1 VDHDTDREY
10 AVRWDDLRES
20 SNVEDARGSTG
31 GGGRG
36 LKLGIGGTLL
46 ALVASYFLGIDP
58 RVILGLVSAVP
69 GQQSAPTAIQGTPAD
84 EQGRF
89 IAAVLGGTEDTW
101 SAIFRAN
108 GLTYVPPT
116 LVLYRDQMP
125 TACGTGSAAA
135 GPFYCPL
142 DRKVY
147 LDLSFFQQLA
157 QQFQAPGQFA
167 QAYVIAHEVG
177 HHVQNLLGIADKV
190 RAAQQ
195 RAPEGQANQLSVR
208 LELQADCFAGV
219 WAKHTD
225 QTKHIL
231 EAGDVDAAMRAAASV
246 GDDTMQKRARG
257 YVVPESFTHG
267 SAAERTS
274 WFKRGMTDGTI
285 QGCDTFA
292 AGS

>member
-1 VDHDTDREY
+1 
-10 AVRWDDLRES
+10 VRWDDLRQS
-20 SNVEDARGSTG
+20 SNVEDVRGSTG

-58 RVILGLVSAVP
+58 RVILGLMSAVP
-69 GQQSAPTAIQGTPAD
+69 NQSPQPVAAQGAPTD

-89 IAAVLGGTEDTW
+89 IAAVLGETEDTW
-101 SAIFRAN
+101 SAIFKAN
-108 GLTYVPPT
+108 GATYVPPK
-116 LVLYRDQMP
+116 LVLYRNQMP

-147 LDLSFFQQLA
+147 LDLGFFQQLSDE
-157 QQFQAPGQFA
+157 FHAPGQFA
-167 QAYVIAHEVG
+167 EAYVLAHEVG

-195 RAPEGQANQLSVR
+195 RASEAQANQLSVR

-219 WAKHTD
+219 WAKHAD
-225 QTKHIL
+225 ETKHIL
-231 EAGDVDAAMRAAASV
+231 EQGDVDAALRAASAV
-246 GDDTMQKRARG
+246 GDDTIQTRAQG

-274 WFKRGMTDGTI
+274 WFKRGLANGSI
-285 QGCDTFA
+285 QDCDTFA
-292 AGS
+292 AGA

>member
-1 VDHDTDREY
+1 
-10 AVRWDDLRES
+10 VRWDDLRQS
-20 SNVEDARGSTG
+20 SNVEDVRGST

-36 LKLGIGGTLL
+36 LKLGVGGTLI
-46 ALVASYFLGIDP
+46 ALVVSYFLGIDP
-58 RVILGLVSAVP
+58 RLILGLMSAAP
-69 GQQSAPTAIQGTPAD
+69 TQTPAPTAAPGTPQD

-89 IAAVLGGTEDTW
+89 IAAVLGETEDTW
-101 SAIFRAN
+101 SAIFQARGAQ
-108 GLTYVPPT
+108 YVPPK

-147 LDLSFFQQLA
+147 LDLGFFQQLSDE
-157 QQFQAPGQFA
+157 FQAPGLFA
-167 QAYVIAHEVG
+167 EAYVLAHEVG
-177 HHVQNLLGIADKV
+177 HHVQNQLGIADKV
-190 RAAQQ
+190 RAAQE
-195 RAPEGQANQLSVR
+195 RASEAQANQLSVR

-219 WAKHTD
+219 WAKHAD

-231 EAGDVDAAMRAAASV
+231 EQGDVESALRAAAAV
-246 GDDTMQKRARG
+246 GDDTIQKRSRG
-257 YVVPESFTHG
+257 YVVPDSFTHG

-274 WFKRGMTDGTI
+274 WFKRGLATGSI
-285 QGCDTFA
+285 QDCDTFA

>member
-1 VDHDTDREY
+1 
-10 AVRWDDLRES
+10 VRWDDLRQS
-20 SNVEDARGSTG
+20 SNVEDVRGST

-36 LKLGIGGTLL
+36 LKLGVGGTLI
-46 ALVASYFLGIDP
+46 ALVVSYFLGIDP
-58 RVILGLVSAVP
+58 RLILGLMSAAP
-69 GQQSAPTAIQGTPAD
+69 TQTPAPTAAPGTPQD

-89 IAAVLGGTEDTW
+89 IAAVLGETEDTW
-101 SAIFRAN
+101 SAIFQARGAQ
-108 GLTYVPPT
+108 YVPPK

-147 LDLSFFQQLA
+147 LDLGFFQQLSDE
-157 QQFQAPGQFA
+157 FQAPGLFA
-167 QAYVIAHEVG
+167 EAYVVAHEVG
-177 HHVQNLLGIADKV
+177 HHVQNQLGIADKV
-190 RAAQQ
+190 RAAQE
-195 RAPEGQANQLSVR
+195 RASEAQANQLSVR

-219 WAKHTD
+219 WAKHAD

-231 EAGDVDAAMRAAASV
+231 EQGDVESALRAAAAV
-246 GDDTMQKRARG
+246 GDDTIQKRSRG
-257 YVVPESFTHG
+257 YVVPDSFTHG

-274 WFKRGMTDGTI
+274 WFKRGLASGSI
-285 QGCDTFA
+285 QDCDTFA

>member
-1 VDHDTDREY
+1 
-10 AVRWDDLRES
+10 VRWDDLRQS
-20 SNVEDARGSTG
+20 SNVEDVRGGTG

-36 LKLGIGGTLL
+36 LKLGLGGTLL

-58 RVILGLVSAVP
+58 RVILGLMSA
-69 GQQSAPTAIQGTPAD
+69 APSQGPAPVASQGTPTD

-89 IAAVLGGTEDTW
+89 IAAVLGETEDTW
-101 SAIFRAN
+101 SAIFKAN
-108 GLTYVPPT
+108 GAQYVPPK
-116 LVLYRDQMP
+116 LVLYRNQMP

-147 LDLSFFQQLA
+147 LDLGFFQQLSDE
-157 QQFQAPGQFA
+157 FHAPGQFA
-167 QAYVIAHEVG
+167 EAYVLAHEVG
-177 HHVQNLLGIADKV
+177 HHVQNLLGIAGKV
-190 RAAQQ
+190 RQAQQ
-195 RAPEGQANQLSVR
+195 RASEAQANQLSVR

-219 WAKHTD
+219 WAKHAD
-225 QTKHIL
+225 ETKHIL
-231 EAGDVDAAMRAAASV
+231 EQGDVESALKAASAV
-246 GDDTMQKRARG
+246 GDDTIQKRAQG

-274 WFKRGMTDGTI
+274 WFKRGLTNGSI
-285 QGCDTFA
+285 QDCDTFA

>member
-1 VDHDTDREY
+1 
-10 AVRWDDLRES
+10 VRWDDLRES
-20 SNVEDARGSTG
+20 SNVEDVRGSTG

-36 LKLGIGGTLL
+36 LKLGIGGTLI
-46 ALVASYFLGIDP
+46 ALVVSYFLGVDP
-58 RVILGLVSAVP
+58 RVILGLVSSVP
-69 GQQSAPTAIQGTPAD
+69 NQQTAPTAADGTPSD

-101 SAIFRAN
+101 SEIFRQN
-108 GLTYVPPT
+108 GATYVPPT

-125 TACGTGSAAA
+125 TACGSGSAAA

-157 QQFQAPGQFA
+157 QEFQAPGQFA
-167 QAYVIAHEVG
+167 EAYVVAHEVG

-190 RAAQQ
+190 RAVQQ
-195 RAPEGQANQLSVR
+195 RSSEAEANQLSVR

-225 QTKHIL
+225 QTKHFL
-231 EAGDVDAAMRAAASV
+231 EAGDVDAAMRAAAAV

-274 WFKRGMTDGTI
+274 WFKRGLTDGTI
-285 QGCDTFA
+285 RGCDTFA

>member
-1 VDHDTDREY
+1 
-10 AVRWDDLRES
+10 VRWDDLRQS
-20 SNVEDARGSTG
+20 SNVEDVRGSTG
-31 GGGRG
+31 AGRG

-46 ALVASYFLGIDP
+46 ALLASYFFGIDP
-58 RVILGLVSAVP
+58 RVILGLMSAVP
-69 GQQSAPTAIQGTPAD
+69 SQSPTPVAASGVPQD

-89 IAAVLGGTEDTW
+89 IGAVLGETEDTW

-108 GLTYVPPT
+108 GAQYVPPK
-116 LVLYRDQMP
+116 LVLYREQMP
-125 TACGTGSAAA
+125 TACGSGSAAA

-147 LDLSFFQQLA
+147 LDLGFFQQLA
-157 QQFQAPGQFA
+157 DEFQAPGQFA
-167 QAYVIAHEVG
+167 QAYVLAHEVG

-195 RAPEGQANQLSVR
+195 RASDAQANQLSVR

-219 WAKHTD
+219 WAKHAD

-231 EAGDVDAAMRAAASV
+231 EQGDVESALRAAAAV
-246 GDDTMQKRARG
+246 GDDTLQKRARG

-267 SAAERTS
+267 SAAERTT
-274 WFKRGMTDGTI
+274 WFKRGLASGSI
-285 QGCDTFA
+285 QDCDTFA
-292 AGS
+292 GGA

>member
-1 VDHDTDREY
+1 M
-10 AVRWDDLRES
+10 RWDDLRQS
-20 SNVEDARGSTG
+20 SNVEDVRGST

-36 LKLGIGGTLL
+36 LKLGVGGTLI
-46 ALVASYFLGIDP
+46 ALVVSYFLGIDP
-58 RVILGLVSAVP
+58 RLILGLMSAAP
-69 GQQSAPTAIQGTPAD
+69 TQTPAPTAAPGTPQD

-89 IAAVLGGTEDTW
+89 IAAVLGETEDTW
-101 SAIFRAN
+101 SAIFQARGAQ
-108 GLTYVPPT
+108 YVPPK

-147 LDLSFFQQLA
+147 LDLGFFQQLSDE
-157 QQFQAPGQFA
+157 FQAPGLFA
-167 QAYVIAHEVG
+167 EAYVLAHEVG
-177 HHVQNLLGIADKV
+177 HHVQNQLGIADKV
-190 RAAQQ
+190 RAAQE
-195 RAPEGQANQLSVR
+195 RASEAQASQLSVR

-219 WAKHTD
+219 WAKHAD

-231 EAGDVDAAMRAAASV
+231 EQGDVESALRAAAAV
-246 GDDTMQKRARG
+246 GDDTIQKRSRG
-257 YVVPESFTHG
+257 YVVPDSFTHG

-274 WFKRGMTDGTI
+274 WFKRGLATGSI
-285 QGCDTFA
+285 QDCDTFA

>member
-1 VDHDTDREY
+1 M
-10 AVRWDDLRES
+10 RWDDLRES
-20 SNVEDARGSTG
+20 SNVEDVRGSTG

-69 GQQSAPTAIQGTPAD
+69 NQQAAPTAAPGTPSD

-101 SAIFRAN
+101 SAIFQQN

-125 TACGTGSAAA
+125 TACGSGSAAA

-157 QQFQAPGQFA
+157 QEFQAPGQFA
-167 QAYVIAHEVG
+167 QAYVVAHEVG

-190 RAAQQ
+190 RAVQQ
-195 RAPEGQANQLSVR
+195 RGSPEQANQLSVR

-225 QTKHIL
+225 QSKHIL
-231 EAGDVDAAMRAAASV
+231 EAGDVESAMRAAASV
-246 GDDTMQKRARG
+246 GDDTIQKRTRG

-267 SAAERTS
+267 SAAERTA
-274 WFKRGMTDGTI
+274 WFKRGLTDGTI

>member
-1 VDHDTDREY
+1 
-10 AVRWDDLRES
+10 VRWDDLRQS
-20 SNVEDARGSTG
+20 SNVEDVRGST

-36 LKLGIGGTLL
+36 LKLGVGGTLI
-46 ALVASYFLGIDP
+46 ALVVSYFLGIDP
-58 RVILGLVSAVP
+58 RLILGLMSAAP
-69 GQQSAPTAIQGTPAD
+69 TQTPAPTAAPGTPQD

-89 IAAVLGGTEDTW
+89 IAAVLGETEDTW
-101 SAIFRAN
+101 SAIFQARGAQ
-108 GLTYVPPT
+108 YVPPK

-147 LDLSFFQQLA
+147 LDLGFFQQLSDE
-157 QQFQAPGQFA
+157 FQAPGLFA
-167 QAYVIAHEVG
+167 EAYVVAHEVG
-177 HHVQNLLGIADKV
+177 HHVQNQLGIADKV
-190 RAAQQ
+190 RAAQE
-195 RAPEGQANQLSVR
+195 RASEAQANQLSVR

-219 WAKHTD
+219 WAKHAD

-231 EAGDVDAAMRAAASV
+231 EQGDVESALRAAAAV
-246 GDDTMQKRARG
+246 GDDTIQKRSRG
-257 YVVPESFTHG
+257 YVVPDSFTHG

-274 WFKRGMTDGTI
+274 WFKRGLASGEI
-285 QGCDTFA
+285 QDCDTFA

>member
-1 VDHDTDREY
+1 M
-10 AVRWDDLRES
+10 RWDDLRQS
-20 SNVEDARGSTG
+20 SNVEDVRGST

-36 LKLGIGGTLL
+36 LKLGVGGTLI
-46 ALVASYFLGIDP
+46 ALVVSYFLGIDP
-58 RVILGLVSAVP
+58 RLILGLMSAAP
-69 GQQSAPTAIQGTPAD
+69 TQTPAPTAAPGTPQD

-89 IAAVLGGTEDTW
+89 IAAVLGETEDTW
-101 SAIFRAN
+101 SAIFQARGAQ
-108 GLTYVPPT
+108 YVPPK

-147 LDLSFFQQLA
+147 LDLGFFQQLSDE
-157 QQFQAPGQFA
+157 FQAPGLFA
-167 QAYVIAHEVG
+167 EAYVVAHEVG
-177 HHVQNLLGIADKV
+177 HHVQNQLGIADKV
-190 RAAQQ
+190 RAAQE
-195 RAPEGQANQLSVR
+195 RASEAQANQLSVR

-219 WAKHTD
+219 WAKHAD

-231 EAGDVDAAMRAAASV
+231 EQGDVESALRAAAAV
-246 GDDTMQKRARG
+246 GDDTIQKRSRG
-257 YVVPESFTHG
+257 YVVPDSFTHG

-274 WFKRGMTDGTI
+274 WFKRGLASGSI
-285 QGCDTFA
+285 QDCDTFA

>member
-1 VDHDTDREY
+1 M
-10 AVRWDDLRES
+10 RWDDLRQS
-20 SNVEDARGSTG
+20 SNVEDVRGSTG

-36 LKLGIGGTLL
+36 LKLGLGGTLL

-58 RVILGLVSAVP
+58 RVILGLMSA
-69 GQQSAPTAIQGTPAD
+69 APSQGPAPVASQGTPTD

-89 IAAVLGGTEDTW
+89 IAAVLGETEDTW
-101 SAIFRAN
+101 SAIFKAN
-108 GLTYVPPT
+108 GAQYVPPK
-116 LVLYRDQMP
+116 LVLYRNQMP

-147 LDLSFFQQLA
+147 LDLGFFQQLSDE
-157 QQFQAPGQFA
+157 FHAPGQFA
-167 QAYVIAHEVG
+167 EAYVLAHEVG
-177 HHVQNLLGIADKV
+177 HHVQNLLGIAGKV
-190 RAAQQ
+190 RQAQQ
-195 RAPEGQANQLSVR
+195 RASEAQANQLSVR

-219 WAKHTD
+219 WAKHAD
-225 QTKHIL
+225 ETKNIL
-231 EAGDVDAAMRAAASV
+231 EQGDVESALKAASAV
-246 GDDTMQKRARG
+246 GDDTIQKRAQG

-274 WFKRGMTDGTI
+274 WFKRGLANGSI
-285 QGCDTFA
+285 QDCDTFA

>member
-1 VDHDTDREY
+1 
-10 AVRWDDLRES
+10 VRWDDLRES
-20 SNVEDARGSTG
+20 SNVEDVRGSTG

-58 RVILGLVSAVP
+58 RVMLGLVSAVP
-69 GQQSAPTAIQGTPAD
+69 GGQQSAPAAVQGTPQD

-101 SAIFRAN
+101 GALFQAN

-125 TACGTGSAAA
+125 TACGTGSSAA

-157 QQFQAPGQFA
+157 QEFQAPGQFA
-167 QAYVIAHEVG
+167 QAYVVAHEVG
-177 HHVQNLLGIADKV
+177 HHVQNLLGIAGKV
-190 RAAQQ
+190 RQAQE
-195 RAPEGQANQLSVR
+195 RASEAERNQLSVR

-225 QTKHIL
+225 QSKHIL
-231 EAGDVDAAMRAAASV
+231 EAGDVESAMRAAASV
-246 GDDTMQKRARG
+246 GDDTIQKRTRG
-257 YVVPESFTHG
+257 YVVPDSFTHG

-274 WFKRGMTDGTI
+274 WFKKGLTDGTI

>member
-1 VDHDTDREY
+1 M
-10 AVRWDDLRES
+10 RWDDLRQS
-20 SNVEDARGSTG
+20 SNVEDVRGST

-36 LKLGIGGTLL
+36 LKLGVGGTLI
-46 ALVASYFLGIDP
+46 ALVVSYFLGIDP
-58 RVILGLVSAVP
+58 RLILGLMSAAP
-69 GQQSAPTAIQGTPAD
+69 TQTPAPTAAPGTPQD

-89 IAAVLGGTEDTW
+89 IAAVLGETEDTW
-101 SAIFRAN
+101 SAIFQARGAQ
-108 GLTYVPPT
+108 YVPPK

-147 LDLSFFQQLA
+147 LDLGFFQQLSDE
-157 QQFQAPGQFA
+157 FQAPGLFA
-167 QAYVIAHEVG
+167 EAYVLAHEVG
-177 HHVQNLLGIADKV
+177 HHVQNQLGIADKV
-190 RAAQQ
+190 RAAQE
-195 RAPEGQANQLSVR
+195 RASEAQANQLSVR

-219 WAKHTD
+219 WAKHAD

-231 EAGDVDAAMRAAASV
+231 EQGDVESALRAAAAV
-246 GDDTMQKRARG
+246 GDDTIQKRSRG
-257 YVVPESFTHG
+257 YVVPDSFTHG

-274 WFKRGMTDGTI
+274 WFKRGLASGEI
-285 QGCDTFA
+285 QDCDTFA